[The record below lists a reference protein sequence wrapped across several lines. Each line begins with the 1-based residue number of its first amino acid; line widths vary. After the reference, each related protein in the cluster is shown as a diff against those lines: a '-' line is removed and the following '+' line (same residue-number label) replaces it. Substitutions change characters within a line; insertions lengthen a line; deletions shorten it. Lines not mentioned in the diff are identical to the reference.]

1 MAKLLI
7 FWSLLETGH
16 AYLALAAILYILPGV
31 YYYFRMVTAMWV
43 REPGRRSPPI
53 IALPQK
59 WALAAMATV
68 ALFAGIFPEQF
79 LQFAKYSMLLPLGR

>member
-1 MAKLLI
+1 
-7 FWSLLETGH
+7 
-16 AYLALAAILYILPGV
+16 
-31 YYYFRMVTAMWV
+31 MWV